1 MNHDHLPTPA
11 YQPYIW
17 VYHGAT
23 AEDVYS
29 EQDDPS
35 EIDLELMASPQC
47 YLVALSYS
55 IDHVETVAC
64 AMWDDIQGDYEEA
77 HECGLPFT
85 VLRTTLSTKQVER
98 PVGLRADQQM
108 EVLEVVE
115 VNYYLNQSVE
125 PLMQV
130 IVQKRPLRQ

>member
-1 MNHDHLPTPA
+1 MNHDHLPTFAPCV
-11 YQPYIW
+11 W

-23 AEDVYS
+23 AEDLYS
-29 EQDDPS
+29 EQDERS
-35 EIDLELMASPQC
+35 ELDLELLASPQC
-47 YLVALSYS
+47 RFVSLSYS
-55 IDHVETVAC
+55 IDHVETVARD
-64 AMWDDIQGDYEEA
+64 MWDEIQGAYEEA

-98 PVGLRADQQM
+98 PAGFEGQM

-115 VNYYLNQSVE
+115 VNYYLNQSVD

>member
-1 MNHDHLPTPA
+1 MNHDHLPTFAPCV
-11 YQPYIW
+11 W

-23 AEDVYS
+23 AEDLYN
-29 EQDDPS
+29 EQDERS
-35 EIDLELMASPQC
+35 ELDLELLASPQC
-47 YLVALSYS
+47 RFVSLSYS
-55 IDHVETVAC
+55 IDHVETVARG
-64 AMWDDIQGDYEEA
+64 MWDEIQGVYEEA

-85 VLRTTLSTKQVER
+85 VLRTTLSAKQVER
-98 PVGLRADQQM
+98 PAGYEGQM

-115 VNYYLNQSVE
+115 VNYYLNQSVD

>member
-1 MNHDHLPTPA
+1 MDQA
-11 YQPYIW
+11 YKPHVW

-55 IDHVETVAC
+55 IDHVETVAR

-85 VLRTTLSTKQVER
+85 VLRTALSTKQVER
-98 PVGLRADQQM
+98 PAGYEGQM